1 MIVTRSL
8 AFLCLVLG
16 SADEVA
22 HLKATESLPDLKA
35 ATLTNASLENFV
47 NCTCGLTCGKQLGS
61 LGIFSIAQSCA
72 CNTCAKSNLRGS
84 VEMKEEQIDS
94 PEKVSSKISLPVGDT
109 WDSAHLGTSLL
120 FCRCGKL
127 CADARPLGV
136 YTTYAC
142 FKFRCTPC

>member
-1 MIVTRSL
+1 M
-8 AFLCLVLG
+8 LG

-22 HLKATESLPDLKA
+22 HLKASELPDLKA
-35 ATLTNASLENFV
+35 TLTNTSLENFV

-94 PEKVSSKISLPVGDT
+94 PEKVSSKIRLPVGDT

-120 FCRCGKL
+120 FCTL
-127 CADARPLGV
+127 
-136 YTTYAC
+136 AC
-142 FKFRCTPC
+142 